1 MVQGQYRAFIPV
13 YIEESGDLVGCHRC
27 VKHTDNKILGYSACL
42 RFKALAESRN
52 DNASHN
58 KRQSELDY
66 VPLHGLGP
74 AGSAGI

>member
-1 MVQGQYRAFIPV
+1 MLR
-13 YIEESGDLVGCHRC
+13 SHRL
-27 VKHTDNKILGYSACL
+27 TDNKILGYSACL
-42 RFKALAESRN
+42 KFKALAESRN